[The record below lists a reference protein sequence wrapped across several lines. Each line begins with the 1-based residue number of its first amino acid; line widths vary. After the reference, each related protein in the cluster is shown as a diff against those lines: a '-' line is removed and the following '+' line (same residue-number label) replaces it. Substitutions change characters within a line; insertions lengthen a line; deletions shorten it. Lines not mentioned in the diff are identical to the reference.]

1 MRATLY
7 SRALS
12 PANRNANLRRLSSPA
27 YLLQLQVLAS
37 AVFAV
42 EAASFLCFRL
52 VMAPVVADWWWLTAL
67 LAVLFVVSPA
77 LHVVTI
83 TADPG

>member
-1 MRATLY
+1 
-7 SRALS
+7 
-12 PANRNANLRRLSSPA
+12 
-27 YLLQLQVLAS
+27 VLAS